1 MKLKPTELLDVYN
14 KLESHFGQQHWWP
27 ADTAFEVVVGAILT
41 QNTSWKNVEKAIENL
56 KDEDVLSPE
65 GIYGVPVER
74 LETLLV
80 PSGFFRVKTARLK
93 SFINFLFEKYGGK
106 LDSLLSLEP
115 AMLRDELLGIK
126 GIGKETADSIIL
138 YAADKPAFVVDAY
151 TRRVFER
158 LGMLEKDAA
167 YDEIKQMFEEH
178 LPVDTR
184 IYNGFHALIVK
195 LAKDVCKKRPVCEE
209 CPLEGGCDF

>member
-41 QNTSWKNVEKAIENL
+41 QNTSWKNVEKAIGNL

-74 LETLLV
+74 LETFLI
-80 PSGFFRVKTARLK
+80 PSGFFRVKTVRLK

-106 LDSLLSLEP
+106 LDGLLSLEP
-115 AMLRDELLGIK
+115 ALLRDELLGIK

-184 IYNGFHALIVK
+184 IYNRFHALIVK
-195 LAKDVCKKRPVCEE
+195 LAKDTCKKRPVCEE

>member
-1 MKLKPTELLDVYN
+1 MKLKPTELLDIYN

-56 KDEDVLSPE
+56 KDEDVLNPE

-74 LETLLV
+74 LETFLI

-93 SFINFLFEKYGGK
+93 SFIIFLFEKYGGE

-115 AMLRDELLGIK
+115 ALLRDELLGIK

-184 IYNGFHALIVK
+184 IYNRFHALIVK